1 MGHGAWAVSVRRLN
15 EESLEALIVD
25 QMVEGGWVEG
35 VPEDF
40 NASYAIDIGELAAFV
55 EGTQP
60 KLVESLGLAAPSPTR
75 HKFLARLQGEV
86 TRRGVVHL
94 LRNGI
99 DHLGHHLDL
108 YYPTP
113 TDGNAK
119 ATEQFETNRF
129 VITRQVHHSVSATG
143 DAIDLVAFVNGLP
156 IFTFELKNNITNQ
169 TVDDAVEQYRRDR
182 DPRDPL
188 FGFGRTIAHFA
199 LDDQRVKFCTDLTG
213 KSSWFLPFDQGYN
226 DGAGNPPN
234 PDGLKTDYL
243 WRRILAPASLA
254 GIIEN
259 YAQIVEEKNPKTGK
273 KSRKA
278 IFPRFHQLDVVRNLL
293 ADVAAHGAGRKYL
306 VQHSAGSGKSN
317 SIAWLT
323 HQLTEAAH
331 AGKVA
336 FDSIIVVTDRIL
348 LDSQLT
354 QTIKSFLQVGSTVMH
369 ADRSGDLRRAIT
381 DGKKIIITTVQKFP
395 YILDDI
401 GVGHRDRTFAIII
414 DEAHSSQGSKTSAS
428 VSRALAAVETAE
440 DDEVTFEDQINA
452 IIESKKM
459 LTNASYFAF
468 TATPKNKTL
477 QMFGE
482 PVANLDGTVSYRP
495 FHSYTMKQAIQ
506 EGFIMD
512 VLASYTPVG
521 SYYKLMKTVADDPE
535 FDAKRAS
542 KKLRAYVEGNQHA
555 IAQKSQIMVEHFLDQ
570 VITKQKIA
578 GQARAMIVTPSIPR
592 CIEYFHAV
600 HDALAAR
607 KSPYRV
613 IVAFSGE
620 HDYMGGKVTE
630 SSLNGFPSA
639 AIADKIKDD
648 PYRILVVA
656 NKFQTGYDE
665 PLMHTMYV
673 DKTLSGVLAV
683 QALSRLNRA
692 HPAKR
697 DTFVLDFANDAD
709 DIKRAFDPYYRTTV
723 LSEET
728 DANKLHDLINDLD
741 GFGIYTPEHV
751 DTFVARWLE
760 GVGREQLDPLLDACV
775 AEYVE
780 LPDEDD
786 QVRFKGDAKAFLR
799 TYNFLSSV
807 LPYGSVEWEKRA
819 IFLDNLVPKLP
830 APKEEDLA
838 AGILENIDLESYRVE
853 KTVAMKLVL
862 DDEDGTLDP
871 VPADGGGHKGDPE
884 LEKLSEIVRSFNDH
898 FGNIDWEDADR
909 IQRRIAEEIP
919 RLVAEDE
926 AYRNAQANNDP
937 ANARVESNRALSKA
951 MLSLIV
957 DETQLFKA
965 FQDNESFKRWLE
977 EAVFKA
983 TYKNLA

>member
-1 MGHGAWAVSVRRLN
+1 MQRLN
-15 EESLEALIVD
+15 EEGLEALIVG
-25 QMVEGGWVEG
+25 QMAEGGWTEG
-35 VPEDF
+35 KPGDF
-40 NASYAIDIGELAAFV
+40 NASYALDIGELAAFV
-55 EGTQP
+55 AATQP
-60 KLVESLGLAAPSPTR
+60 SLVEPLGLTADTPAR
-75 HKFLARLQGEV
+75 HKFLARLQGEI
-86 TRRGVVHL
+86 TKRGIVHL
-94 LRNGI
+94 LRNGV

-119 ATEQFETNRF
+119 AGDLFAANRF
-129 VITRQVHHSVSATG
+129 VITRQIHHSVSNTG
-143 DAIDLVAFVNGLP
+143 AAIDLVAFVNGLP
-156 IFTFELKNNITNQ
+156 AFTFELKNNITKQ
-169 TVDDAVEQYRRDR
+169 TVDDAVEQYQRDR

-199 LDDQRVKFCTDLTG
+199 LDDQRVKFCTDLKGT
-213 KSSWFLPFDQGYN
+213 SSWFLPFDQGFD

-234 PDGLKTDYL
+234 PDGVKTDYL
-243 WRRILAPASLA
+243 WTKILAPGSLA

-259 YAQIVEEKNPKTGK
+259 YAQIVEEKNPKTGR

-278 IFPRFHQLDVVRNLL
+278 IFPRFHQLDVVRQLL
-293 ADVAAHGAGRKYL
+293 ADVASNGAGRRYL
-306 VQHSAGSGKSN
+306 IQHSAGSGKSN

-323 HQLTEAAH
+323 HQLTEATH
-331 AGKVA
+331 NGEIA
-336 FDSIIVVTDRIL
+336 FDSIIVVTDRII

-354 QTIKSFLQVGSTVMH
+354 QTIKSFLQVGSTMMH
-369 ADRSGDLRRAIT
+369 ADKSGDLRRAIT
-381 DGKKIIITTVQKFP
+381 GGKKIIITTVQKFP

-401 GVGHRDRTFAIII
+401 GAGHRDRTFAIVI
-414 DEAHSSQGSKTSAS
+414 DEAHSSQGSKTSAA
-428 VSRALAAVETAE
+428 VSRALAAVEVE
-440 DDEVTFEDQINA
+440 DGDDVTFEDQINA

-459 LTNASYFAF
+459 LPNASYFAF

-482 PVANLDGTVSYRP
+482 PVANPDGTQGHKP

-512 VLASYTPVG
+512 VLANYTPVG
-521 SYYKLMKTVADDPE
+521 SYYKLTKTVAEDPE

-555 IAQKSQIMVEHFLDQ
+555 IAQKSAIMVEHFLDQ
-570 VITKQKIA
+570 VIAKQKIR
-578 GQARAMIVTPSIPR
+578 GQARAMIVTSSIPR

-600 HDALAAR
+600 REALAAR
-607 KSPYRV
+607 KSPYQA

-620 HDYMGGKVTE
+620 HDYQGSNVTE
-630 SSLNGFPSA
+630 ASLNGFPA
-639 AIADKIKDD
+639 GAIAEKIKGD

-673 DKTLSGVLAV
+673 DKPLSGVLAV
-683 QALSRLNRA
+683 QTLSRLNRA
-692 HPAKR
+692 HPAKH
-697 DTFVLDFANDAD
+697 DTFVLDFANDAET
-709 DIKRAFDPYYRTTV
+709 IKKSFDPYYRTTV

-728 DANKLHDLINDLD
+728 DPNKLHDLVNDLD
-741 GFGIYTPEHV
+741 GLAVYTPERV
-751 DTFVARWLE
+751 EEFVRLYLAGAGPDRLH
-760 GVGREQLDPLLDACV
+760 PILDACV
-775 AEYVE
+775 AEYIE

-786 QVRFKGDAKAFLR
+786 QVKFKGDAKAFLR
-799 TYNFLSSV
+799 TYNFLSTV

-838 AGILENIDLESYRVE
+838 AGILENIDLESYRAE
-853 KTVAMKLVL
+853 KAVAMRIALA
-862 DDEDGTLDP
+862 DEDGSLDP
-871 VPADGGGHKGDPE
+871 VPAAGGGHKADPE
-884 LEKLSEIVRSFNDH
+884 LEKLSEIVKSFNDH

-909 IQRRIAEEIP
+909 IQRRITEEIP
-919 RLVAEDE
+919 RIVAEDE
-926 AYRNAQANNDP
+926 AYRNAQANGDP
-937 ANARVESNRALSKA
+937 VNARVEMNRALGKA
-951 MLSLIV
+951 MLSLIA

-965 FQDNESFKRWLE
+965 FQDNDSFKHWLE

-983 TYKNLA
+983 TYRTTA